1 MYFKDYKFLICD
13 FDGVLTDNKVYVS
26 EKGTETVLCSRSDGI
41 GFRVFEQNGIIPII
55 LSSEISP
62 VVIQRAK
69 KLSVKCYN
77 NIKSKRTFLLENNNI
92 ITSDKKGNIIVFSI
106 EKKNI
111 ISKFN
116 FYKKQFKKKNKKL
129 NLIVENN
136 IIYTSKT
143 LITPT
148 LAHRHKIIRLHP

>member
-77 NIKSKRTFLLENNNI
+77 NIKSKRTFLLENNELNI
-92 ITSDKKGNIIVFSI
+92 ETNKTIYVGNDLNDFEAMKLCKLKVCPLDAWAEIKDIADIVLDINGGAGVVRLLSSMFS
-106 EKKNI
+106 
-111 ISKFN
+111 
-116 FYKKQFKKKNKKL
+116 
-129 NLIVENN
+129 
-136 IIYTSKT
+136 
-143 LITPT
+143 
-148 LAHRHKIIRLHP
+148 